1 MKQSNCQCGGAL
13 VSASANGPIAPPG
26 CETRSGPQCRPRF
39 RNGALYRPTTTSRH
53 VHWNRILPNVPSR
66 RNRSIVHRFSRIV
79 GGNSLPI
86 RILCRRRRVPD
97 RPDVDWRRNIY
108 KKKTTWQRR
117 KHGNPSV
124 DRTKS
129 DLSLIA
135 IGHRWEPIAAALSSV
150 HFLLKK
156 RNDFGIEWKF

>member
-1 MKQSNCQCGGAL
+1 MFVFLFIENPFIVMKQSNCQCGGAL

-108 KKKTTWQRR
+108 
-117 KHGNPSV
+117 
-124 DRTKS
+124 
-129 DLSLIA
+129 
-135 IGHRWEPIAAALSSV
+135 
-150 HFLLKK
+150 LKK
-156 RNDFGIEWKF
+156 QLGNAVNTETHQSIGRNRIFRWLPLAIAGSQ